1 MTCDE
6 FQGRLS
12 AYMDGELPRWKRWK
26 VQNHLQNCAECTSLM
41 RELEEVDLCLE
52 VGLTVNPAPEYLTH
66 AVMHRLPAMPPA
78 WRRPAVLTWSTG
90 LAVASMQA
98 AALFGAYWWGY
109 SKANDTGAP
118 VDRTGVLSAPAPRL
132 PTRYQ
137 EQPIP
142 EQPVVE
148 RDRSFERP
156 AASPSTDTWSQPIGI
171 SADPTRMAP
180 PQDETRK
187 SKRPPFP
194 PQNSFGVP
202 GPWMQWE
209 GAR

>member
-26 VQNHLQNCAECTSLM
+26 VENHLQKCAECTCLM

-52 VGLTVNPAPEYLTH
+52 VGLAVNPAPEYLTH

-118 VDRTGVLSAPAPRL
+118 VDRTGVFSAPTPRFSERHLDSRDAGVVGLPHRPAAPAPGGV
-132 PTRYQ
+132 Q
-137 EQPIP
+137 SG
-142 EQPVVE
+142 V
-148 RDRSFERP
+148 
-156 AASPSTDTWSQPIGI
+156 WSKPIGI
-171 SADPTRMAP
+171 SADPATLARLQEEPLKA
-180 PQDETRK
+180 
-187 SKRPPFP
+187 KR
-194 PQNSFGVP
+194 QNTLSPGSIGVN
-202 GPWMQWE
+202 GPRMQWE

>member
-26 VQNHLQNCAECTSLM
+26 VENHLQKCADCTCLM

-52 VGLTVNPAPEYLTH
+52 VGLAVNPAPEYLTH

-109 SKANDTGAP
+109 SKANDIGAP
-118 VDRTGVLSAPAPRL
+118 VDRTGVFSAPTPRLPGRYQEHQTVGTSPSSDSPAAPAPSG
-132 PTRYQ
+132 
-137 EQPIP
+137 
-142 EQPVVE
+142 V
-148 RDRSFERP
+148 
-156 AASPSTDTWSQPIGI
+156 WSKPIGI
-171 SADPTRMAP
+171 TADPATLARLQEEP
-180 PQDETRK
+180 LK
-187 SKRPPFP
+187 SKRRVSPA
-194 PQNSFGVP
+194 SGSIGVN
-202 GPWMQWE
+202 GPRMQWE

>member
-26 VQNHLQNCAECTSLM
+26 VENHLQKCAECTCLM

-52 VGLTVNPAPEYLTH
+52 VGLAVNPAPEYLTH

-90 LAVASMQA
+90 LAVAGMQA

-118 VDRTGVLSAPAPRL
+118 VDRTGVLSAPSPRL
-132 PTRYQ
+132 PSRQLESQTAG
-137 EQPIP
+137 
-142 EQPVVE
+142 
-148 RDRSFERP
+148 DRSLGSST
-156 AASPSTDTWSQPIGI
+156 APSGSGVWSKPIGI
-171 SADPTRMAP
+171 TADPVTLARLQGEP
-180 PQDETRK
+180 KK
-187 SKRPPFP
+187 SKRKTSSSR
-194 PQNSFGVP
+194 NSFGVN
-202 GPWMQWE
+202 GPRMQLE

>member
-26 VQNHLQNCAECTSLM
+26 VQNHLQKCAECTSLM
-41 RELEEVDLCLE
+41 RELEEVDLCME
-52 VGLTVNPAPEYLTH
+52 VGLAVSPAPEYLTH

-90 LAVASMQA
+90 LAVAGMQA

-109 SKANDTGAP
+109 SKANDTAAP
-118 VDRTGVLSAPAPRL
+118 VDRTGVLSAPTPRL
-132 PTRYQ
+132 PAHQ
-137 EQPIP
+137 LESQSAG
-142 EQPVVE
+142 V
-148 RDRSFERP
+148 DRSPSNP
-156 AASPSTDTWSQPIGI
+156 AAPTASGVWSKPIGI
-171 SADPTRMAP
+171 NADPATLARIQGE
-180 PQDETRK
+180 PQK
-187 SKRPPFP
+187 SKRRGSSSR
-194 PQNSFGVP
+194 NSFGVN
-202 GPWMQWE
+202 GSRMQLE

>member
-26 VQNHLQNCAECTSLM
+26 VQNHLQKCAECTCLM

-90 LAVASMQA
+90 LAVAGMQA

-109 SKANDTGAP
+109 TKANDTGVP
-118 VDRTGVLSAPAPRL
+118 IDRTGVFSAPTPRL
-132 PTRYQ
+132 PSRQ
-137 EQPIP
+137 S
-142 EQPVVE
+142 V
-148 RDRSFERP
+148 RGERP
-156 AASPSTDTWSQPIGI
+156 SANPAVPSGGGVWSKPIGI
-171 SADPTRMAP
+171 SADPATLARLQSEP
-180 PQDETRK
+180 KK
-187 SKRPPFP
+187 SKRKVTP
-194 PQNSFGVP
+194 SRSTFGVN
-202 GPWMQWE
+202 GPRMQLE

>member
-26 VQNHLQNCAECTSLM
+26 VQNHLQKCAECTSLM

-52 VGLTVNPAPEYLTH
+52 VGLVVNPAPEYLTH

-90 LAVASMQA
+90 LAVAGMQA

-109 SKANDTGAP
+109 TKANDTGAP
-118 VDRTGVLSAPAPRL
+118 VDRTGVFSAPTPRL
-132 PTRYQ
+132 PNR
-137 EQPIP
+137 PD
-142 EQPVVE
+142 V
-148 RDRSFERP
+148 SAERP
-156 AASPSTDTWSQPIGI
+156 ANPAVPSGGSVWSKPIGI
-171 SADPTRMAP
+171 SADPATLARLQAEP
-180 PQDETRK
+180 SKPKRK
-187 SKRPPFP
+187 PTASR
-194 PQNSFGVP
+194 NSFGVN
-202 GPWMQWE
+202 GSRMQLE